1 MPIFTLHYYK
11 DAKGCQDL
19 VNEDGEIIY
28 SVNSEGYVIYIA
40 QEFAFD
46 AKYKQMLKS
55 TLKLMEVLYDNS
67 RQSNQ

>member
-1 MPIFTLHYYK
+1 MPEFTLHYSKNEY
-11 DAKGCQDL
+11 GRRDL
-19 VNEDGEIIY
+19 VTGDGEIIY
-28 SVNSEGYVIYIA
+28 STNSEGYIIYIT